1 MGLMKYILTVC
12 CFNFS
17 NFEYCMCRM
26 FIHFVFTSN
35 CFRVYSS
42 YHLEPLFT
50 EHVISMATAS
60 KIIIKHKLLSAQK
73 KLDTKL
79 VGAT

>member
-1 MGLMKYILTVC
+1 MTVC

-17 NFEYCMCRM
+17 NFKYSMCRIC
-26 FIHFVFTSN
+26 IHLVFTSN
-35 CFRVYSS
+35 CFCVYSS

-50 EHVISMATAS
+50 EHVISMATVS
-60 KIIIKHKLLSAQK
+60 KTIIKRKLLSVQEE
-73 KLDTKL
+73 LDTKS